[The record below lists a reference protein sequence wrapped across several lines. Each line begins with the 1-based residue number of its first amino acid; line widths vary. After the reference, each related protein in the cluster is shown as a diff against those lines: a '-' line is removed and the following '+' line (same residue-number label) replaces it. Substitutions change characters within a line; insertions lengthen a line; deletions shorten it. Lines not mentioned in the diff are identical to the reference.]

1 MTEPGTTTRFPFAAP
16 AGSST
21 LPPWLAMAEV
31 DDAALRVRFGPWRM
45 TVPRS
50 EIDTAQVSGPYRAV
64 KALGVRLSLADR
76 GLTFG
81 STAAGGVCVEFTH
94 PRRGIEPFGLLR
106 HPGLTLTVADPDG
119 LVAALRPGA

>member
-1 MTEPGTTTRFPFAAP
+1 MEAYAGRKAMEIKARKEVEKGAKTNLFKIMEEHSRDRLTSGIWERALKQGDDLATR
-16 AGSST
+16 
-21 LPPWLAMAEV
+21 L
-31 DDAALRVRFGPWRM
+31 
-45 TVPRS
+45 
-50 EIDTAQVSGPYRAV
+50 IDRAV